1 MEIVM
6 EATAA
11 MVVVVDME
19 EVAVDMEVVA
29 AAMEVVVATAD
40 MAVAA
45 VDMAVATVE
54 VIVDTAVAVVDM
66 VAVAIKHPT
75 VSLLQKFTDWS
86 NPTVAP
92 SPSQQRHY
100 SYYGRNWLITAF
112 LNIFDLPDCKVS
124 SNDIIM
130 VVGG

>member
-1 MEIVM
+1 M

-11 MVVVVDME
+11 MVV
-19 EVAVDMEVVA
+19 AVDME
-29 AAMEVVVATAD
+29 
-40 MAVAA
+40 VAA

-100 SYYGRNWLITAF
+100 SNYGRNWLITAF

-124 SNDIIM
+124 SNEIIM